1 MYVIAE
7 FSVLPIGVGVSLSKY
22 VAVCEEVLQDRAIK
36 HELHA
41 NGTNLEGE
49 WSEVVSAI
57 YECHVRL
64 HRMGVPRI
72 STSIKIGTRTDRH
85 QTMSQKV
92 ESVREKILME

>member
-1 MYVIAE
+1 MDVIAE
-7 FSVLPIGVGVSLSKY
+7 FSVIPIGVGVSLSRY

-49 WSEVVSAI
+49 WSEVMSAI

-64 HRMGVPRI
+64 HQMGVPRV
-72 STSIKIGTRTDRH
+72 STAIKISTRTDRS
-85 QTMSQKV
+85 QTLEQKV
-92 ESVREKILME
+92 ESVREKVLME